1 MYVRI
6 FSPYAGLC
14 LNQVLHHHGI
24 KNSGGREPLFCKIPM
39 SSSHPHAL
47 GHISSVQFSSVAQL
61 CLTLCNTMDCSMP
74 GFPVHHQILEFKPKL
89 MSIESVMPSYH
100 LILCRPLLLRSHGY
114 LKYEYSG
121 LCPSPIPGAVV
132 GSVPLR
138 NLWTQDRG
146 QNGSGIWALNKQD
159 KRKIFTIEAPSNIHF
174 SIHLWWIFWV
184 QRKHSLLNN

>member
-24 KNSGGREPLFCKIPM
+24 KNSRGREPLFYKIPM

-74 GFPVHHQILEFKPKL
+74 GFPVHHQLLEFIPKL

-121 LCPSPIPGAVV
+121 LFWAYYCLYSYFSSIIWLHFGKKYSLKCTIPVF
-132 GSVPLR
+132 
-138 NLWTQDRG
+138 D
-146 QNGSGIWALNKQD
+146 
-159 KRKIFTIEAPSNIHF
+159 
-174 SIHLWWIFWV
+174 
-184 QRKHSLLNN
+184 SLKVKVKSLSLVRLFATA